1 MRPFHFCLPIILTLT
16 FGCHSQSPGD
26 GTPVLARVG
35 DGVITARDLEARLSF
50 LGHSKYLMEHYSKP
64 EKKKE
69 LLEGLIQSEALY
81 QEARRLGYDRD
92 PAVKRDVG
100 NRMLQKEVDSQVNTQ
115 SISDADVEQY
125 YKAHTNDFSRPDQ
138 VRLTRIVVK
147 DRTKALKVAAEAK
160 ALPKGNNEALRA
172 LVSKSSEDEASR
184 ARGGDTGTIDRNTTS
199 LPKAVV
205 EAAFALAQVH
215 DVSDPIQTEQGYTI
229 IVLTQK
235 QPGFSKSLAEA
246 KGDIQSR
253 LTYERRQQKRNT
265 LMAEIR
271 KKAEV
276 QIDEAQ
282 LAKFTLPP
290 SGSGPSA
297 AAPDRRSPGPGP
309 GAPPPAPPTQGR

>member
-1 MRPFHFCLPIILTLT
+1 
-16 FGCHSQSPGD
+16 
-26 GTPVLARVG
+26 
-35 DGVITARDLEARLSF
+35 
-50 LGHSKYLMEHYSKP
+50 
-64 EKKKE
+64 
-69 LLEGLIQSEALY
+69 
-81 QEARRLGYDRD
+81 
-92 PAVKRDVG
+92 
-100 NRMLQKEVDSQVNTQ
+100 
-115 SISDADVEQY
+115 
-125 YKAHTNDFSRPDQ
+125 
-138 VRLTRIVVK
+138 VK

-160 ALPKGNNEALRA
+160 ALPKGNSEALRA
-172 LVSKSSEDEASR
+172 LVSKSSEDEAAR

-253 LTYERRQQKRNT
+253 LTYERRQQKRNA

-297 AAPDRRSPGPGP
+297 ASPDRRIPGPGP